1 VRLRANSFS
10 HWFYPLDHQS
20 RLQRALELFLGKGE
34 LLEQP
39 EDFEDDHNNDN
50 YSNYVKDVSAHA
62 ADSYQIAN
70 AMVNISRNLPAI
82 TRRLIYSEDSPNEST
97 QLKRPSNAEKFNS
110 RGSKFDPIW

>member
-1 VRLRANSFS
+1 LVLSFRSSEPTPTCSRAVSWFSVRPWNE
-10 HWFYPLDHQS
+10 S
-20 RLQRALELFLGKGE
+20 RKGE

-70 AMVNISRNLPAI
+70 AMVNIWRNLPAI

-97 QLKRPSNAEKFNS
+97 ELKRPSDAEKIQFA
-110 RGSKFDPIW
+110 RQQI